1 MIPGVL
7 TMRKN
12 QVVLD
17 LLKRSLSRL
26 SLHLQQSRKIL
37 MMIGG
42 GKGGETTRGEGTE
55 RKSESMK
62 NTLGE
67 RRKGTSM
74 TVGMTRRTG
83 RSAAAKIS
91 RRGGM
96 ILINGK
102 QAATLSLL
110 YLTCMF
116 HDSVATLA

>member
-1 MIPGVL
+1 V
-7 TMRKN
+7 RKN
-12 QVVLD
+12 QIVLD

-37 MMIGG
+37 RMIGR
-42 GKGGETTRGEGTE
+42 GKGGETTKGEGTE
-55 RKSESMK
+55 RKSENMK

-67 RRKGTSM
+67 RREGTSM

-96 ILINGK
+96 ILINE
-102 QAATLSLL
+102 S
-110 YLTCMF
+110 
-116 HDSVATLA
+116 

>member
-42 GKGGETTRGEGTE
+42 
-55 RKSESMK
+55 
-62 NTLGE
+62 
-67 RRKGTSM
+67 RKGTSM

-102 QAATLSLL
+102 LAATLSLL
-110 YLTCMF
+110 YLTTCMF
-116 HDSVATLA
+116 HDSDATLA